1 MSEDG
6 ERRLSQSTLVLTIT
20 GSPSS
25 HISSGGYAA
34 GTVTVPTDF
43 VIIGVVKIAVLGA
56 SGRLGRR
63 LVKKALEAGYRVVA
77 FVRFPIFLRLSHT
90 ALTIIQGDSKDE
102 GAVARALNG
111 VEAVMTVLGPDAG
124 LAPDSTKRAA
134 SSVISAM
141 KSAGVRR
148 LVWQTGWAV
157 PYMGETL
164 FGSRKAMRSALGLI
178 GTPALKEVEDGL
190 RLVIES
196 DLDCTLVRFNRIERM
211 PSLRKLHAPWKSSR
225 PKAISA
231 DEAAGIML
239 SQLAAV
245 HAHGGSPSSN

>member
-1 MSEDG
+1 M
-6 ERRLSQSTLVLTIT
+6 
-20 GSPSS
+20 
-25 HISSGGYAA
+25 
-34 GTVTVPTDF
+34 
-43 VIIGVVKIAVLGA
+43 KIAVLGA

-63 LVKKALEAGYRVVA
+63 LVKKALEAGHRVVA
-77 FVRFPIFLRLSHT
+77 FVRFPIFLRLPHA

-102 GAVARALNG
+102 RAVARALDG

-124 LAPDSTKRAA
+124 ISPDSTKRAA
-134 SSVISAM
+134 SAVISAM
-141 KSAGVRR
+141 KRAGVRR

-190 RLVIES
+190 RLVMES
-196 DLDCTLVRFNRIERM
+196 DLDCTVVRFNRIERV
-211 PSLRKLHAPWKSSR
+211 PSQWRLHPPWKAPR
-225 PKAISA
+225 PKAISP

-245 HAHGGSPSSN
+245 SAHGGAPFLN